1 MTKQQLKNSGK
12 LIKKTCMP
20 KNDVTEDQVG
30 EIDKGKFIEDR
41 NVMCY
46 IACVYSMGQAVKNN
60 KIIFDAMIKQVD
72 MMFPADMKEPYKA
85 AIEKCKGV
93 AKNYK
98 DICEA
103 SYWTAKCIYEA
114 DPDNFFFQTS
124 LRCSAKKGF
133 IVMGYRIYLLIL
145 ISILTRGVHTMTR
158 QQLKNSAKMLKKT
171 CMAKNDVTEDLI
183 GDIQKGQFIEERNVM
198 CYIAC
203 IYQMSQIVKNNKLS
217 YEASLK
223 QVDMMYP
230 PELKTSVKASI
241 ENCKDISKK
250 YADICEAS
258 YWTAKCLYEDNP
270 KDFIFA

>member
-1 MTKQQLKNSGK
+1 
-12 LIKKTCMP
+12 
-20 KNDVTEDQVG
+20 
-30 EIDKGKFIEDR
+30 
-41 NVMCY
+41 
-46 IACVYSMGQAVKNN
+46 
-60 KIIFDAMIKQVD
+60 
-72 MMFPADMKEPYKA
+72 
-85 AIEKCKGV
+85 
-93 AKNYK
+93 
-98 DICEA
+98 
-103 SYWTAKCIYEA
+103 
-114 DPDNFFFQTS
+114 
-124 LRCSAKKGF
+124 
-133 IVMGYRIYLLIL
+133 
-145 ISILTRGVHTMTR
+145 MTR

-183 GDIQKGQFIEERNVM
+183 GDIQKGKFIEERNVM